1 MPEPAHDA
9 LEALRARLEETR
21 LHAER
26 LADEAAQARRAAEAR
41 DRAAGGPPPDA
52 DRDGPPAGEA
62 PGGSPGSGPA
72 AAIDLQAI
80 AALLETLREL
90 VPPELQQ
97 QLADV
102 TRQVLLLLRALIDW
116 WVDRLE
122 EPAAG
127 PAGADHSGPA
137 VRDIPVR

>member
-41 DRAAGGPPPDA
+41 DRAAAGDDGPRSDEAPDGGPT
-52 DRDGPPAGEA
+52 
-62 PGGSPGSGPA
+62 GSASGPA
-72 AAIDLQAI
+72 AAIDLQSI

-127 PAGADHSGPA
+127 TAGPDHSGPA